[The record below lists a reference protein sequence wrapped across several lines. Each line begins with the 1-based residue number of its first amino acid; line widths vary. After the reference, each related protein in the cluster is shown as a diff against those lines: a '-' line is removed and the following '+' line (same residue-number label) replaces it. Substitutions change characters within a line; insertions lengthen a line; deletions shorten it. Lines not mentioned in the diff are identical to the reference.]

1 MTTANAKIDA
11 NAVAAGVSTAP
22 AADLWPPQTPE
33 EYLAV
38 ADRWFAAGDFYA
50 GSNLLYY
57 SAVTAL
63 SQLAKIYGQPL
74 RDWDEMKAFAG
85 WLDEKHGGGGWLA
98 RDLMAAR
105 NFHDNAKYRYMPPD
119 DIDFIQPLVRELIA
133 TLLSYRQKAARY
145 G

>member
-1 MTTANAKIDA
+1 MTTAKAKIDA
-11 NAVAAGVSTAP
+11 NAVAPGVSTAP

-63 SQLAKIYGQPL
+63 AQLAQIYDRPL

-85 WLDEKHGGGGWLA
+85 WLDEKHGGGGCHRL
-98 RDLMAAR
+98 DLMNAR
-105 NFHDNAKYRYMPPD
+105 SFHDNAKYCYMPPD
-119 DIDFIQPLVRELIA
+119 EIDFCQPVVREFIA
-133 TLLSYRQKAARY
+133 TLLSYRKKAARHD
-145 G
+145 